1 MDYSIQEFYQH
12 LAPDYHFIFK
22 DWEASVRRQGDVL
35 DKLIRAERKDAESV
49 LDCACGIGTQAIG
62 LALHGYN
69 VRATDLSPAAV
80 RRARSE
86 ARNFGVKIFFGDA
99 DFRDLAREVDGTFDV
114 VLACDN
120 SIAHLLTDGDLT
132 LAAAS
137 MREKLVPG
145 GLLIL
150 SIRDY
155 DTLVQEQLRVQP
167 PNILDTPEGRRV
179 SFQLWDWAEDGRSYT
194 LSHFIL
200 KQSGDRWTTQVSTTQ
215 LRALQRSEVSAV
227 LERTSFESIR
237 WQMPD
242 ETGYHQPIVTARRS

>member
-12 LAPDYHFIFK
+12 LAPDYHFIFR

-35 DKLIRAERKDAESV
+35 DKLIRAEMPDADTV

-69 VRATDLSPAAV
+69 VRATDISPAAV

-99 DFRDLAREVDGTFDV
+99 DFRDLARVVDGTFDV
-114 VLACDN
+114 VIACDN

-145 GLLIL
+145 GLLLL

-155 DTLVQEQLRVQP
+155 DRLVQEKPHAQP

-179 SFQLWDWAEDGRSYT
+179 SFQVWDWAEDGRSYR

-200 KQSGDRWTTQVSTTQ
+200 KQSGERWTTQVSTTQ
-215 LRALQRSEVSAV
+215 LRALQRAEVNAV
-227 LERTSFESIR
+227 LERTGFEQIA
-237 WQMPD
+237 WHMP
-242 ETGYHQPIVTARRS
+242 EATGYHQPIVTARRS

>member
-1 MDYSIQEFYQH
+1 MDYSVQEFYRQ

-22 DWEASVRRQGDVL
+22 DWEASVRRQGDLL
-35 DKLIRAERKDAESV
+35 DRMIRAELGSADSV

-62 LALHGYN
+62 LALHDYH

-80 RRARSE
+80 RRARTE
-86 ARNFGVKIFFGDA
+86 AKNFGVKIFFGES
-99 DFRDLAREVDGTFDV
+99 DFRDLARQVAGTFDV

-120 SIAHLLTDGDLT
+120 SIAHLLSDADLT

-137 MREKLVPG
+137 MREKLNPG

-155 DTLVQEQLRVQP
+155 DQLVQEQPRTTP
-167 PNILDTPEGRRV
+167 PNILDTPDGRRI
-179 SFQLWDWAEDGRSYT
+179 SFQVWDWAEDGRSYT

-200 KQSGDRWTTQVSTTQ
+200 KQSDDRWTTRVSSTS
-215 LRALQRSEVSAV
+215 LRALLRPELDAV
-227 LERTSFESIR
+227 LERTGFER
-237 WQMPD
+237 VTWHMP
-242 ETGYHQPIVTARRS
+242 EESGYYQPLVTAHRA

>member
-12 LAPDYHFIFK
+12 LAPDYHFIFR

-35 DKLIRAERKDAESV
+35 DGLIRAERPDADSV

-80 RRARSE
+80 RRARTE

-137 MREKLVPG
+137 MREKLLPG

-155 DTLVQEQLRVQP
+155 DALVQEKPRVQP

-179 SFQLWDWAEDGRSYT
+179 SFQVWDWAADGRSYT

-200 KQSGDRWTTQVSTTQ
+200 KQSGERWATTGSKTQ
-215 LRALQRSEVSAV
+215 LRALQRAEVTAV
-227 LERTSFESIR
+227 LERTGFENIC
-237 WQMPD
+237 WHMPD
-242 ETGYHQPIVTARRS
+242 ETGYHQPLVTARRG

>member
-1 MDYSIQEFYQH
+1 MDYAVQEFYQQ

-22 DWEASVRRQGDVL
+22 DWEASVRHQGDVL
-35 DKLIRAERKDAESV
+35 DSLIRAELGSADTV

-69 VRATDLSPAAV
+69 VRATDLSAAAV
-80 RRARSE
+80 RRARTE

-99 DFRDLAREVDGTFDV
+99 DFRDLARSVDGVFDV

-137 MREKLVPG
+137 MREKLLPG
-145 GLLIL
+145 GLLLL

-155 DTLVQEQLRVQP
+155 DQLVRDKPRTHPQ
-167 PNILDTPEGRRV
+167 NILDTPEGRRI
-179 SFQLWDWAEDGRSYT
+179 SFQVWDWADDGRTYL

-200 KQSGDRWTTQVSTTQ
+200 KQNGDRWTTQVSTTQ
-215 LRALQRSEVSAV
+215 LRALQRAELTAV
-227 LERTSFESIR
+227 LERTGFERIR

-242 ETGYHQPIVTARRS
+242 ESGYYQPLVSARRS